1 MTEAV
6 DSPPKS
12 SMSRG
17 VTSVDLVI
25 ILGDGLGSVA
35 DGLEDA
41 IVIPYA
47 DLPGFPEG
55 PVAPDGVL
63 IVAEQDGVKVA
74 YMRGR
79 AEFHRNADAAAM
91 AAPIETLAML
101 GAQNLIVTAG
111 VGSVRADM
119 HPSNL
124 VLITDH
130 INFGGIN
137 PLIGMSADGGLVGLT
152 DAYDPKM
159 FRRLKRATLHC
170 GVQTHEG
177 VMMWFSGPT
186 FETPAEVKM
195 SRILGADVVTMS
207 MVPEVDTGPPPRHER
222 RRRRR
227 GHLLRRRFQ
236 GGAPNPSTALK
247 QAQAAAIGLRRLA
260 RLPENARDRRPI
272 AASAHGRVLAAGN
285 HPPQARRRRA
295 RRDEIAFFVDG
306 LAQRRRS
313 ATTRS
318 PPSPWRCSFAA
329 WIRGRPPISPAR

>member
-6 DSPPKS
+6 EQA
-12 SMSRG
+12 MEIINSRG
-17 VTSVDLVI
+17 VLSVDLGIV
-25 ILGDGLGSVA
+25 LGEGLGGVA

-55 PVAPDGVL
+55 LSDPDGVL
-63 IVAEQDGVKVA
+63 VVAEIEGVKVA
-74 YMRGR
+74 HMRGR

-91 AAPIETLAML
+91 AIPIETLAML
-101 GAQNLIVTAG
+101 GMQNLIVTAG

-137 PLIGMSADGGLVGLT
+137 PLIGLSADGGLVGLT

-186 FETPAEVKM
+186 YETPAEIKM

-207 MVPEVDTGPPPRHER
+207 MVPEVILAR
-222 RRRRR
+222 RL
-227 GHLLRRRFQ
+227 GINVAAVGAVTYYGAGFS
-236 GGAPNPSTALK
+236 GGAPSSSTTLK
-247 QAQAAAIGLRRLA
+247 QAQAAAIGMRRL
-260 RLPENARDRRPI
+260 L
-272 AASAHGRVLAAGN
+272 
-285 HPPQARRRRA
+285 RA
-295 RRDEIAFFVDG
+295 FPKTREIG
-306 LAQRRRS
+306 G
-313 ATTRS
+313 
-318 PPSPWRCSFAA
+318 P
-329 WIRGRPPISPAR
+329 